1 MSKLA
6 KSYVT
11 HARDPVERR
20 EVSWR
25 TVLFGFIRSRRHA
38 KRRGSEVEPILSDW
52 HHPWIFFLAV
62 SIMVMSSIDAFLT
75 LELLQRGAYEANPV
89 IAWVMEWG
97 TASFAAIK
105 MAVTGIC
112 ILILVFLAR
121 VVVFKRIRTG
131 VILTAFFSIYATLIC
146 YEFVILINRL

>member
-1 MSKLA
+1 MRKVEN
-6 KSYVT
+6 SYVPIT
-11 HARDPVERR
+11 RESFERR

-25 TVLFGFIRSRRHA
+25 TVIFGFIRSRRHA
-38 KRRGSEVEPILSDW
+38 KRRESEIEPLFTDW
-52 HHPWIFFLAV
+52 HSPWIFFLAI

-75 LELLQRGAYEANPV
+75 LELLERGAYEANPV

-105 MAVTGIC
+105 MAVTGVC

-131 VILTAFFSIYATLIC
+131 AILTVFFSIYATLIC
-146 YEFVILINRL
+146 YEFVSLVNRL